1 VGFHV
6 RHALPLHLEH
16 GPAPRTKLSPAT
28 LAALRGQL
36 TEQRIELPT
45 WRFRTDP
52 DDEGRA
58 AGWSATDARDAVAPW
73 RDLAAGKHWEA
84 QREDLNHFTGVAWYR
99 IAVDVP
105 VSWRGADS
113 RLVLEG
119 VDDSYELRLDG
130 APVAKAGDPATKQ
143 TIWLEKQV
151 VELGARLAPG
161 RHVLAL
167 RVVDHAGAGGLW
179 RKAFLTTGPAG
190 ATAPR
195 LH

>member
-1 VGFHV
+1 
-6 RHALPLHLEH
+6 
-16 GPAPRTKLSPAT
+16 LSPAT

-36 TEQRIELPT
+36 TEQRIGLPT

-52 DDEGRA
+52 DDAGRA
-58 AGWSATDARDAVAPW
+58 AGWSAAAADDAAAPW

-84 QREDLNHFTGVAWYR
+84 QADDLKHYTGVAWYR

-105 VSWRGADS
+105 TNWRGATS

-119 VDDSYELRLDG
+119 VDDSYELWIDG

-143 TIWLEKQV
+143 TVWLEKQV
-151 VELGARLAPG
+151 VELEDRLAPG

-179 RKAFLTTGPAG
+179 RPAYLTTGPAG
-190 ATAPR
+190 AAAPR